1 MHSAPGPP
9 RHRCLPTGMTGSG
22 PRSAPAGFGQIGE
35 PPLNVS
41 LTHEVV
47 RHFSASTPPFFCFEE
62 LTIPST
68 LGAGMKMHMFHS
80 DRLLIAAP
88 MLVERLNQLKLKLDQ
103 SNSIAAPNIDV
114 CVLLVTQT
122 EV

>member
-1 MHSAPGPP
+1 
-9 RHRCLPTGMTGSG
+9 
-22 PRSAPAGFGQIGE
+22 
-35 PPLNVS
+35 
-41 LTHEVV
+41 
-47 RHFSASTPPFFCFEE
+47 
-62 LTIPST
+62 
-68 LGAGMKMHMFHS
+68 MKMHMFHS

-88 MLVERLNQLKLKLDQ
+88 MLVERLNQLKLKLKLKLDQ